1 MNTLLLG
8 ATGGIGQE
16 LARGLAGRVGRLW
29 LSGRNGVVLSSLAH
43 DLGALAVPTELGQEL
58 EVQALAQEVGPL
70 DLLVYAAGAVC
81 KAGLRQQ
88 GMSDFARL
96 AAVNLEGLALLL
108 KYADFNSQ
116 ARVVVLGVYPDLVSV
131 PGLSAYAATKLGA
144 EGLLGVA
151 RKEFRRE
158 GVRFCL
164 VRLPAVATGLWAPLG
179 GAPKS
184 ALHPGEAAARILEG
198 ILSEPMPE
206 MLEVK

>member
-29 LSGRNGVVLSSLAH
+29 LSGRNGVVLSSLAR
-43 DLGALAVPTELGQEL
+43 DLRALAVPTELGQEL